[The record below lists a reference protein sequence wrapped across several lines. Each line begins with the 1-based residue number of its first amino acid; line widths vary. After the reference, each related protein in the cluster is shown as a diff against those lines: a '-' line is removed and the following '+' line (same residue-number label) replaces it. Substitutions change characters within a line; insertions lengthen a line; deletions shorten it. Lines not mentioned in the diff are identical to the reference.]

1 MSIRRLLG
9 ENKGNKL
16 GWSSL
21 TTTADKSLRKKGE
34 EEEQGETY
42 MYVYRLVSLAVA
54 MPLQF
59 QKEALPQKREEKK
72 RKNGICTD
80 RRLARRGGGGVQCT
94 QPAEMHFAVR
104 GRIGALG
111 PRPMQGRNTLR

>member
-21 TTTADKSLRKKGE
+21 TTGADKSLRKKGE
-34 EEEQGETY
+34 EEGEQGETHIRSISAC
-42 MYVYRLVSLAVA
+42 VLAVA

-59 QKEALPQKREEKK
+59 QKEALLQKKGREEEEEW
-72 RKNGICTD
+72 D
-80 RRLARRGGGGVQCT
+80 L
-94 QPAEMHFAVR
+94 H
-104 GRIGALG
+104 
-111 PRPMQGRNTLR
+111 RPTSG